1 MVNRDRE
8 WDFLYWDDT
17 ETDYEDDWTDSKP
30 KNKPD
35 GTTIED

>member
-1 MVNRDRE
+1 VVSRDRE

-17 ETDYEDDWTDSKP
+17 DYDDEWVDEKP
-30 KNKPD
+30 KNPKT

>member
-1 MVNRDRE
+1 VVDKE

-17 ETDYEDDWTDSKP
+17 DYDDEWVDDKP
-30 KNKPD
+30 KDKSS